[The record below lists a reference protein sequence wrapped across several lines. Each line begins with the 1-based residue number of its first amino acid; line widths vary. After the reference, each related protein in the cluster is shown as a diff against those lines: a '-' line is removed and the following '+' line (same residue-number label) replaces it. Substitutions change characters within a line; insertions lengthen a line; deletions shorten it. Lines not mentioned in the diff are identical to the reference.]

1 MDIKRHKRAVNENIE
16 VTATYTD
23 DIYRVNGN
31 RDIDYLVNLE
41 NISCSCPDWRDRKPE
56 GGCKHIIKAQ
66 IQKSKGEVPP
76 EKSGWERENP
86 QNSAKDTGENHRM
99 ERANPDSKKWSKLRK
114 KALRRDNHE
123 CHVCKSSS
131 GQGGSLHVH
140 HIEPRSEGG
149 EDLLDN
155 LITLCHGC
163 HEKLH
168 GWPIPDPSS
177 NTASGGHKSEK
188 NSHKTSSQSVKAST
202 RQESASSSGQ
212 RNRHPSSTATRRSNK
227 QTSSPSTRT
236 QSDGVVDADSTPD
249 KLILHQIV
257 HLFFEPALLGIVVNS
272 LIVALVLEASIGY
285 FEIDIPIGI
294 LSFCAVFAY
303 QLFFVTQ
310 RPGSEFPRIFIIL
323 PALFGEIKRLLKS
336 N

>member
-1 MDIKRHKRAVNENIE
+1 MDVDRYNRAVNEDIE
-16 VTATYTD
+16 VTATYSD

-66 IQKSKGEVPP
+66 IQKSEGEVPP

-86 QNSAKDTGENHRM
+86 QNGTKDTGENHRA
-99 ERANPDSKKWSKLRK
+99 ERANPDSRKWSKLRK

-123 CHVCKSSS
+123 CHVCKSSP

-149 EDLLDN
+149 EDSLDN

-177 NTASGGHKSEK
+177 NTASGRHKSEK
-188 NSHKTSSQSVKAST
+188 NSQKTSSQSVKAST

-212 RNRHPSSTATRRSNK
+212 RNRHPSSTATRQSNK
-227 QTSSPSTRT
+227 QTSSPLT
-236 QSDGVVDADSTPD
+236 
-249 KLILHQIV
+249 
-257 HLFFEPALLGIVVNS
+257 
-272 LIVALVLEASIGY
+272 
-285 FEIDIPIGI
+285 
-294 LSFCAVFAY
+294 
-303 QLFFVTQ
+303 
-310 RPGSEFPRIFIIL
+310 
-323 PALFGEIKRLLKS
+323 
-336 N
+336 